1 MIEAAKTS
9 AVAIKAATAAA
20 AASDGVVDDVAAAA
34 ADAHPDREDQ
44 PADAPCRRLNTL
56 PLKVA
61 TSNAPTTRAAD
72 TTSAVNSLADS
83 KIVVHNLAALTIAA
97 PKAEVPGPLGLPNP
111 ARKTKSFCRVNLSRN
126 IATSL

>member
-34 ADAHPDREDQ
+34 AADAHPDREDQ
-44 PADAPCRRLNTL
+44 PADATCRRRNTL

-61 TSNAPTTRAAD
+61 TSNAPTILAAD
-72 TTSAVNSLADS
+72 TTSAANSLADS

-97 PKAEVPGPLGLPNP
+97 PKAAGLVQSAQSKP
-111 ARKTKSFCRVNLSRN
+111 ARKTKSFFPASR
-126 IATSL
+126 